1 MKLSEETK
9 TSIKSITKQSLDLAK
24 QNKLCDIDIDT
35 MRQYVK
41 STFVFLGLTDVNQE
55 DIDELVHDLEYEVS
69 IHHTNGCAI
78 FNDYDSNL
86 HNWYDK
92 IRTDNQPFWNRYRR
106 YLIENSSL
114 DQKSIDLL
122 DFDTLPKILNCL
134 GNPNEKF
141 EGKRLIRGLIIGDVQ
156 SGKTSTYTGLICK
169 AADAGYKVIILLAG
183 TTESLR
189 QQTQERI
196 DEGVIGYT
204 YPKTN
209 KSKTMVKVGVGE
221 YIKDMPATAFT
232 SVQRDF
238 VSGSES
244 IATSINQHKSIVVF
258 VCKKNVSVLKKLFN
272 WLYQQNID
280 KVKGYVDAP
289 MLLIDDEADNASVNT
304 KKDETD
310 PTKTNKLI
318 RDICNLFKN
327 STYVGFTATPFANIF
342 IDPDSVDS
350 MQHADLFPEDFIYS
364 LPTPSSYIG
373 AKRLFFNDGD
383 CYDNLRFIADIEE
396 PDYSSEEYK
405 DLVNNEIESLNSGTF
420 YFQHKKEWNGILP
433 NSLRESVLSFFI
445 GNVIRDLRGDISSP
459 RSMLVNM
466 SRFVKVQNVIRDYIE
481 TIYNEVIRT
490 VTYDFSDILSK
501 NTELPLYKELFKVWN
516 THYSSYVDIVYS
528 RVLDKNALLKAISD
542 IKIWVVNG
550 SKASNKLDYKANP
563 NLRVIAVGGL
573 ALSRGLTLEGLLT
586 SYFYRNTA
594 TFDVLMQMGRWFGYR
609 RKYEDLFQ
617 VWTTQSSAIW
627 YAEIAEASEMLKAD
641 IKDMFEQHLT
651 PNEFGLKVR
660 DNCEALQITA
670 SNKMRSA
677 KSYDLRIAYYGN
689 IYDTPYLS
697 LNAEQNKENLTVVSE
712 LVKKLFASNYQY
724 RFAAIDRHSKD
735 DVNSTDIHESR
746 YFADVPKSV
755 VREFLTK
762 IKCSLLNMNFNIDS
776 IVDFIDDSNNI
787 GIDTWDIV
795 FEGGDSTKACQISG
809 LENIYCSK
817 RAIYDHGNAIQ
828 ISSRRRILGT
838 REGKFCLTKSEIEV
852 AENKCKNQWASDGI
866 SEENIKKKDIP
877 IKAYFKY
884 LKNRKPVLIIL
895 PIKPEIGEEKPT
907 KPNSKA
913 FKKFVSDLGDDQII
927 AFAIGFP
934 GIKNEED
941 AISYKVNKTWLRIN
955 GLLIDEE
962 TFNENEEE
970 YDG

>member
-106 YLIENSSL
+106 YLIEKSSL

-134 GNPNEKF
+134 SNPNEKF

-466 SRFVKVQNVIRDYIE
+466 SRFVKVQNFIRDYI
-481 TIYNEVIRT
+481 
-490 VTYDFSDILSK
+490 
-501 NTELPLYKELFKVWN
+501 
-516 THYSSYVDIVYS
+516 
-528 RVLDKNALLKAISD
+528 
-542 IKIWVVNG
+542 
-550 SKASNKLDYKANP
+550 
-563 NLRVIAVGGL
+563 
-573 ALSRGLTLEGLLT
+573 
-586 SYFYRNTA
+586 
-594 TFDVLMQMGRWFGYR
+594 
-609 RKYEDLFQ
+609 
-617 VWTTQSSAIW
+617 
-627 YAEIAEASEMLKAD
+627 
-641 IKDMFEQHLT
+641 
-651 PNEFGLKVR
+651 
-660 DNCEALQITA
+660 
-670 SNKMRSA
+670 
-677 KSYDLRIAYYGN
+677 
-689 IYDTPYLS
+689 
-697 LNAEQNKENLTVVSE
+697 
-712 LVKKLFASNYQY
+712 
-724 RFAAIDRHSKD
+724 
-735 DVNSTDIHESR
+735 
-746 YFADVPKSV
+746 
-755 VREFLTK
+755 
-762 IKCSLLNMNFNIDS
+762 
-776 IVDFIDDSNNI
+776 
-787 GIDTWDIV
+787 
-795 FEGGDSTKACQISG
+795 
-809 LENIYCSK
+809 
-817 RAIYDHGNAIQ
+817 
-828 ISSRRRILGT
+828 
-838 REGKFCLTKSEIEV
+838 
-852 AENKCKNQWASDGI
+852 
-866 SEENIKKKDIP
+866 
-877 IKAYFKY
+877 
-884 LKNRKPVLIIL
+884 
-895 PIKPEIGEEKPT
+895 
-907 KPNSKA
+907 
-913 FKKFVSDLGDDQII
+913 
-927 AFAIGFP
+927 
-934 GIKNEED
+934 
-941 AISYKVNKTWLRIN
+941 
-955 GLLIDEE
+955 
-962 TFNENEEE
+962 
-970 YDG
+970 